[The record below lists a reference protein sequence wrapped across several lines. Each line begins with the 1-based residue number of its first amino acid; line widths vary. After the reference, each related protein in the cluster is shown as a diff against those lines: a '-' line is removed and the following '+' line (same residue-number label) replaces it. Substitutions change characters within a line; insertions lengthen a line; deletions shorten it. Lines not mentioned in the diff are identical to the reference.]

1 MKYKKIFIGVLM
13 LLGSTMM
20 VMSGC
25 SSKSEEKNEEVLT
38 YSNLVDEEGKQE
50 VEEYLLERGV
60 PAQSMK
66 VFRDWVNDYNEHI
79 NAKENLKKDFR
90 LFPQHRQ
97 TTKK

>member
-1 MKYKKIFIGVLM
+1 M

-25 SSKSEEKNEEVLT
+25 SSKYEEKNEEVLT

-66 VFRDWVNDYNEHI
+66 VFRDWVNDTMNI
-79 NAKENLKKDFR
+79 LMQKK
-90 LFPQHRQ
+90 
-97 TTKK
+97 T

>member
-25 SSKSEEKNEEVLT
+25 SSKYEEKNEEVLT

-50 VEEYLLERGV
+50 VEEYLLERSTSTIYEG
-60 PAQSMK
+60 
-66 VFRDWVNDYNEHI
+66 I
-79 NAKENLKKDFR
+79 
-90 LFPQHRQ
+90 
-97 TTKK
+97 